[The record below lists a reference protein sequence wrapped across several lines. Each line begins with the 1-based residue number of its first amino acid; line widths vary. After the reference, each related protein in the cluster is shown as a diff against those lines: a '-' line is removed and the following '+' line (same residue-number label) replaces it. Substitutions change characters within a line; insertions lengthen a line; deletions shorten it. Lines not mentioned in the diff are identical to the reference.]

1 MGPSDPAPIER
12 SSLQSSLPTVPP
24 LARRPRE
31 ANRAA
36 ATITPFT
43 GAMLRPPQAEN
54 VAYNVAHFLW
64 FKPYVG
70 HVSMRGLKEG
80 VERRLRHTRGIG
92 NGDEACGS
100 AIRAEVIR
108 DNVTLRAGFPRENS
122 TRLRIAPLL
131 THCRTVHKQQWQR
144 KKCTA

>member
-1 MGPSDPAPIER
+1 
-12 SSLQSSLPTVPP
+12 
-24 LARRPRE
+24 
-31 ANRAA
+31 
-36 ATITPFT
+36 
-43 GAMLRPPQAEN
+43 MLRPLQGEN

-70 HVSMRGLKEG
+70 HVSMGGLKEG

-108 DNVTLRAGFPRENS
+108 DNVTLRAGFPRES
-122 TRLRIAPLL
+122 SSGLRIASLL
-131 THCRTVHKQQWQR
+131 THCRTVHKQQWQC
-144 KKCTA
+144 KKCTAYTNFR